1 MPSSGIIDLAIGLSF
16 VFGVTAAL
24 SSAITEAISR
34 FLGLRGAFLLLG
46 LRELLDGDQKDI
58 DLSNAKTDFD
68 SLRNLT
74 RKPPRA
80 AAQKAPAAD
89 PGPAVGT
96 PAAGAPAE
104 GEPQEGDPT
113 SATGALLGSPLLRSQ
128 GVLGTLPT
136 RKLAMKK
143 APGNNAGGPD
153 EAPGNNAGES
163 KNAVGKA
170 VSRLKKAVGV
180 GKRRTVL
187 SALPR
192 STESTGMLKRGS
204 STRRERRSLPAYI
217 SPRSFAEAI
226 VDLMVPN
233 SRGQTTMTAVQASI
247 DLLPDSLGS
256 LRGSLT
262 TLASSANGDIN
273 TFRTMVEHWYDDH
286 MSRVSGWYKRHVAWI
301 TLIVGAVLVLLLN
314 INTITI
320 GRALY
325 SNSVVGNAVS
335 AVAVNG
341 TACPA
346 SQNQGSSQ
354 GSSQSS
360 SQGKAGTTQQDCLAR
375 LEGQL
380 ASAAQAGLPI
390 GWGPAP
396 ACVKP
401 VSCNLLER
409 LGIINP
415 KGGSVWQF
423 LLVLLGFL
431 LTIMALIPGAR
442 FWFGLLSRLGSLRS
456 SGPPPAPAAG
466 SAD

>member
-58 DLSNAKTDFD
+58 KLSKAMTDFD

-143 APGNNAGGPD
+143 APGKNAGGAD

-247 DLLPDSLGS
+247 DLTEY
-256 LRGSLT
+256 R
-262 TLASSANGDIN
+262 
-273 TFRTMVEHWYDDH
+273 
-286 MSRVSGWYKRHVAWI
+286 
-301 TLIVGAVLVLLLN
+301 
-314 INTITI
+314 
-320 GRALY
+320 RAKL
-325 SNSVVGNAVS
+325 
-335 AVAVNG
+335 
-341 TACPA
+341 
-346 SQNQGSSQ
+346 QG
-354 GSSQSS
+354 
-360 SQGKAGTTQQDCLAR
+360 
-375 LEGQL
+375 
-380 ASAAQAGLPI
+380 
-390 GWGPAP
+390 
-396 ACVKP
+396 VK
-401 VSCNLLER
+401 
-409 LGIINP
+409 G
-415 KGGSVWQF
+415 
-423 LLVLLGFL
+423 
-431 LTIMALIPGAR
+431 
-442 FWFGLLSRLGSLRS
+442 
-456 SGPPPAPAAG
+456 AAG
-466 SAD
+466 PDEGIKRYLKPRRPPSSEVSR